1 MSPRRKPATLRLLAV
16 ACLTWVILAALAAS
30 PGPAAALDLD
40 PRPQRAPVRLPG
52 DIFGGTG
59 PTEGTVRVKIGVKK
73 IKYSRVLETAPLAV
87 AATPGGAES
96 IRDLTLT
103 APDGKKELAFGRFN
117 EVGLTLRDA
126 DPDNPS
132 LAALTVRTPQ
142 GRSFVSD
149 PLECVSRLGQAYLEA
164 AAAPDASVPV
174 ARAEWAD
181 KTPLYLIRRVLDL
194 PFDDAWR
201 VAEDGPSTFL
211 QRRFDRDL
219 LGIGAVDL
227 ILRRPVPVQVNL
239 VAALDPAHPRARTV
253 LDWYGLAKRTFE
265 LPDGRTVLRVYVGRY
280 LREHYAG
287 IKAAKLKEISLMF
300 FRQDAAEVRRDK
312 VVERLVF
319 TPSGLDA
326 AAVAKDGLPGRLPTR
341 VREPF
346 AGVRRVFVNIA
357 PAATAMGASETAT
370 AAVRLVPM
378 APKLPGGASVED
390 AFLALVSPRR
400 DTPAFLAAADELA
413 TSLGAAP
420 DIDRPDGGVTVTP
433 LWSLAAP
440 FAPVQQR
447 FAFGDARTETP
458 VFVSGAPGLLS
469 AQGGV
474 RLYRTG
480 QGLSVEGRADRLT
493 VPVTAAFTP
502 AADTAYFFRL
512 DIGRAPGLSGVFLDV
527 FQTPDGKPARTYAL
541 RPGTPTRLDGL
552 PPSVAGATLRF
563 TFTGREFALPFTRAM
578 LTAVPTGKPHQGL
591 YAARLPWPVTTAA
604 VPDKATGPG
613 DFSPVTP
620 FGRLSWL
627 TAAYSLTGD
636 PVAVSIAG
644 GQPAIPDTRSG
655 ILAGR
660 LADKPNAVLPGTV
673 DVAVSGRNGQAPGSL
688 ELTQAAFSG
697 QAQADWRAIFA
708 AGPLLDL
715 GGKRLSPG
723 NVSEKTAA
731 RLHAADD
738 WLDIGPADL
747 PAQNASARFFNHPWY
762 DVAGLCFETK
772 TPIDVTRFAA
782 PPKARSGSGHE
793 NTLTR
798 ALAAVA
804 LLAAIWLGLRLIG
817 PARLHALAAKPARW
831 LATPPADPRDARREM
846 LWSLGTC
853 AALLMIR
860 LALDAAA
867 AHLIVPLAAM
877 ALVPVWRVLAP
888 AVTARLSRRAAPLG
902 TWLAA
907 DPGRPYFLGFSLS
920 LLFAA
925 VLRLAMLA
933 RPAEFA
939 VQAGLYCFL
948 AGLYLELA
956 PIRRETDANSA
967 RTPAP

>member
-1 MSPRRKPATLRLLAV
+1 MPPRRKPAALRLLAV
-16 ACLTWVILAALAAS
+16 AWVTWAILAALAAC

-52 DIFGGTG
+52 DLFGGNG

-87 AATPGGAES
+87 AAAAGGAES
-96 IRDLTLT
+96 IRDLLLT
-103 APDGKKELAFGRFN
+103 TPGGKKELAFGRFN
-117 EVGLTLRDA
+117 EVGLTLRDV

-149 PLECVSRLGQAYLEA
+149 PLECVSRLGPAYLEA

-194 PFDDAWR
+194 PFDNAWR

-287 IKAAKLKEISLMF
+287 IKTAKLKEISLMF

-326 AAVAKDGLPGRLPTR
+326 AAVARDGLPGRLPTR

-370 AAVRLVPM
+370 AALRLTPM

-458 VFVSGAPGLLS
+458 VFVSGAPDLFNAS
-469 AQGGV
+469 GGV

-480 QGLSVEGRADRLT
+480 QGLSVEGRADRLSI
-493 VPVTAAFTP
+493 PVTAAFTP

-527 FQTPDGKPARTYAL
+527 FQTPGGKTARTYAL
-541 RPGTPTRLDGL
+541 RPGTPTRLAGL
-552 PPSVAGATLRF
+552 PQPVAGATLRF

-578 LTAVPTGKPHQGL
+578 LAAVPTGKPHQGL

-604 VPDKATGPG
+604 RPDKATGPG
-613 DFSPVTP
+613 GFSPVTP

-644 GQPAIPDTRSG
+644 EQPAIPDTRSG

-660 LADKPNAVLPGTV
+660 LADKPNAVFPGTV
-673 DVAVSGRNGQAPGSL
+673 DVAVSGRDGQAPGSL
-688 ELTQAAFSG
+688 ELTRAAFSG

-723 NVSEKTAA
+723 NLSEEAAA
-731 RLHAADD
+731 RLHAADA

-747 PAQNASARFFNHPWY
+747 PAKNASARFFNHPWY

-804 LLAAIWLGLRLIG
+804 LLAAVWLALRLIG
-817 PARLHALAAKPARW
+817 PTRLRVLAAKPARW

-846 LWSLGTC
+846 RWSLGAC
-853 AALLMIR
+853 ATLLMIR

-867 AHLIVPLAAM
+867 ARLIVPLAAM

-888 AVTARLSRRAAPLG
+888 AVTARLSRRVAFLG
-902 TWLAA
+902 AWLTA

-933 RPAEFA
+933 RPAEFT

-956 PIRRETDANSA
+956 PARRETDAKSA

>member
-1 MSPRRKPATLRLLAV
+1 MLPRRSFYAAVRLLA
-16 ACLTWVILAALAAS
+16 ATWVVLIALATIRVA
-30 PGPAAALDLD
+30 PAGALDLD
-40 PRPQRAPVRLPG
+40 PSPQRAPVRLPG
-52 DIFGGTG
+52 DIFGGKG
-59 PTEGTVRVKIGVKK
+59 PVDGTVRVKIGVKK
-73 IKYSRVLETAPLAV
+73 IKYSRVLETAPLTVPAGGDTN
-87 AATPGGAES
+87 AA
-96 IRDLTLT
+96 IRDLPLT

-132 LAALTVRTPQ
+132 LAALAVRTRQ

-194 PFDDAWR
+194 PFDDAWH

-219 LGIGAVDL
+219 LDIGAVDL

-346 AGVRRVFVNIA
+346 TGVRRVFVNIA
-357 PAATAMGASETAT
+357 PAAAAMGASDTAT
-370 AAVRLVPM
+370 ATLRLLPM

-440 FAPVQQR
+440 FAPAQQR

-458 VFVSGAPGLLS
+458 VFVSGAPSLLS
-469 AQGGV
+469 APGGV

-480 QGLSVEGRADRLT
+480 QGLSVEGRADRLRI
-493 VPVTAAFTP
+493 PVTAAFTP

-527 FQTPDGKPARTYAL
+527 FETSGGKPARTYAL

-578 LTAVPTGKPHQGL
+578 LAAVPTGKPHQGL

-604 VPDKATGPG
+604 RPDKAAGPG
-613 DFSPVTP
+613 RFSPLTP

-660 LADKPNAVLPGTV
+660 LADEPNAVLPGAV
-673 DVAVSGRNGQAPGSL
+673 DVAVSGRDGRAPGSL
-688 ELTQAAFSG
+688 ELTRAAFSG

-723 NVSEKTAA
+723 NLSEEAAA
-731 RLHAADD
+731 RLHAADA

-747 PAQNASARFFNHPWY
+747 PAQKASARFFSHPWY

-772 TPIDVTRFAA
+772 APIDVGRFAA
-782 PPKARSGSGHE
+782 PPHPRGAGHE

-804 LLAAIWLGLRLIG
+804 LLAAVWLGLRLVG
-817 PARLHALAAKPARW
+817 PARLRALAARPARW

-846 LWSLGTC
+846 LWGLGAC
-853 AALLMIR
+853 AALLAVS
-860 LALDAAA
+860 LALSAAA
-867 AHLIVPLAAM
+867 SRLVTPLAAM
-877 ALVPVWRVLAP
+877 ALLPVWRVLAP
-888 AVTARLSRRAAPLG
+888 AVAARLSRRAAPLG
-902 TWLAA
+902 AWLAE

-920 LLFAA
+920 LVFAA

-933 RPAEFA
+933 RPAEFL

-956 PIRRETDANSA
+956 PDRRETDANSA
-967 RTPAP
+967 RPPAS